1 MNKSNLF
8 FAILLAIS
16 LFSCKKNKD
25 TATAFNNDDFVKFK
39 INGTLVQTSA
49 WNASYG
55 KLVGNM
61 ITCNIT
67 SNMHQDKRTININVN
82 AVTPGTYPLGL
93 NNALLPQK
101 GGGIYYPNYNN
112 AFETYD
118 FISGTFTI
126 TQIDTIQKIYAG
138 RFEGTLKDSNTGTEY
153 AVTEGE
159 FRSKNLK
166 KFWFFRHFSDYRKET
181 KILFL
186 KWSKFLNP

>member
-8 FAILLAIS
+8 FAILFAIS

-25 TATAFNNDDFVKFK
+25 TAPAFNNDDFVKFK

-67 SNMHQDKRTININVN
+67 SNMHQDKKTININVN
-82 AVTPGTYPLGL
+82 AVTPGTYPLGS
-93 NNALLPQK
+93 NNALEANKAYGSYFPD
-101 GGGIYYPNYNN
+101 YSNY
-112 AFETYD
+112 FQTYD
-118 FISGTFTI
+118 FISGNFTI

-138 RFEGTLKDSNTGTEY
+138 RFEGTLKDSNTGMEY

-166 KFWFFRHFSDYRKET
+166 KF
-181 KILFL
+181 
-186 KWSKFLNP
+186 